1 MLETGTSEDLTS
13 GSMEFL
19 GSQSS
24 DVDINMVGP
33 GNSSGLSVQN
43 VSDTGESRGRE
54 RIQMLCSNLGLW
66 G

>member
-24 DVDINMVGP
+24 DVDINMVAP

-43 VSDTGESRGRE
+43 ISDTGESRGRE
-54 RIQMLCSNLGLW
+54 RNT
-66 G
+66 